1 MELKQQG
8 MACMLNRVGI
18 LVAALVVSGC
28 SIKQTVDA
36 PDLNP
41 QLAPEICLIPA
52 KGVRQGFTDVYTANL
67 ESKGFTVHMLRAGA
81 SPSRCPL
88 STTYIG
94 TWNWDAALYMEF
106 ADIRVYENGRK
117 VGQAIY
123 DSRSG
128 SGRLDKF
135 IDAENKINELVD
147 QLFPDGAS
155 GLGKAPVAAVQSA
168 SPANESKQQRLLELQ
183 NDNTLGYE
191 EYMRRV
197 RALQA
202 Q

>member
-1 MELKQQG
+1 MLK
-8 MACMLNRVGI
+8 RVGI
-18 LVAALVVSGC
+18 LVAVLALSGC

-117 VGQAIY
+117 VGQALY

-147 QLFPDGAS
+147 QLFPNGSAS
-155 GLGKAPVAAVQSA
+155 LGQAPVAGA
-168 SPANESKQQRLLELQ
+168 ESTVTAEQNKQQQLLELQ
-183 NDNTLGYE
+183 NDSTLGYE
-191 EYMRRV
+191 EYMRRY
-197 RALQA
+197 RQLQG

>member
-1 MELKQQG
+1 MLK
-8 MACMLNRVGI
+8 RVGI
-18 LVAALVVSGC
+18 LVAVLVLSGC
-28 SIKQTVDA
+28 SIKQTVDV

-135 IDAENKINELVD
+135 IDAESKINELVD
-147 QLFPDGAS
+147 QLFPNGAS
-155 GLGKAPVAAVQSA
+155 ELGKVPEAATQSA
-168 SPANESKQQRLLELQ
+168 ASAERSKEQQLQELM
-183 NDNTLGYE
+183 NDSTLGYE

-197 RALQA
+197 RLINA

>member
-67 ESKGFTVHMLRAGA
+67 ESKGFKVHMLRAGA

-106 ADIRVYENGRK
+106 ADIRIYENGRK

-147 QLFPDGAS
+147 QLFPNGAS
-155 GLGKAPVAAVQSA
+155 GLGKAPVASA
-168 SPANESKQQRLLELQ
+168 RPSSADISKEQQMQELM

-197 RALQA
+197 KVLQA